1 MVNLAEQA
9 KTLLDLELT
18 PQQIEQFD
26 RYAALLD
33 EWNQKMNLTAITE
46 PDEVRVRH
54 FLDSLT
60 VVQVVSIAANMR
72 LVDIGTGAGF
82 PGLPLAIAFPQAHI
96 TLMDSTG
103 KRVRFL
109 EHVIEQLGLSN
120 TRAVKMRAETAGQD
134 SGHRAHYDLVLA
146 RAVAR
151 LPGLVEYMLPLAK
164 LDGYCVAM
172 KGVTAREEADDALN
186 AMDILGGGLENI
198 EAVQLPNVDTPHYL
212 VVIRKLA
219 KTPTEYPRQPGTP
232 TREPLL

>member
-120 TRAVKMRAETAGQD
+120 ARAVKMRAETAGQD